1 MPGRKFSQ
9 KSVIMTAQRMLSSR
23 ERKVWK
29 FISDCDQL
37 QNRDGN
43 NRDVSGDGNHKK
55 VLILHMILLKS

>member
-1 MPGRKFSQ
+1 
-9 KSVIMTAQRMLSSR
+9 MLSSR